1 VSPPIVWLELGVLLA
16 IHDAQLAEHGGA
28 SGLRDRGLLES
39 ALARPRN
46 LAAYGK
52 PDLAALAASYGHGL
66 LRNHAFVDGNKR
78 TALMAVE
85 LFLERN
91 GYGLTAGDEECVLA
105 ILEVAQDRWSENQ
118 LAAWLR
124 DRLVRSGRSP

>member
-1 VSPPIVWLELGVLLA
+1 VSAPVVWLELAVVLA
-16 IHDAQLAEHGGA
+16 IHDAQLADHGGA
-28 SGLRDRGLLES
+28 SGVRDRGLLES

-52 PDLAALAASYGHGL
+52 PDLAALAASYGHGV
-66 LRNHAFVDGNKR
+66 LRNHPFVDGNKR

-91 GYGLTAGDEECVLA
+91 GFTLTASDEECVLA
-105 ILEVAQDRWSENQ
+105 ILEVAQDRWSENKF
-118 LAAWLR
+118 AAWLR
-124 DRLVRSGRSP
+124 DRLVNLVRRP

>member
-1 VSPPIVWLELGVLLA
+1 MPVVWLEFAVVLA
-16 IHDAQLAEHGGA
+16 VHDAQLSEHGGA
-28 SGLRDRGLLES
+28 SGLRDQGLLES

-66 LRNHAFVDGNKR
+66 LRNHPFVDGNKR

-85 LFLERN
+85 VFLERN
-91 GYGLTAGDEECVLA
+91 GYTLTARDEECVLA
-105 ILEVAQDRWSENQ
+105 ILEVAQDRWSEKQ
-118 LAAWLR
+118 FATWLR
-124 DRLVRSGRSP
+124 DRLVRLDRSP